1 LVLAFALV
9 LEWAE
14 AYLDRAL
21 SGRATPRPGG
31 EWTGQGRL
39 WRGAYRA
46 SDRGE
51 TVKTLGPLLPGG
63 GIVLVIVGML
73 AWTGALSWLGNLPGD
88 IRITTENARIYI
100 PFTSMLLISLILNVL
115 VWFFLWLFKH

>member
-1 LVLAFALV
+1 V
-9 LEWAE
+9 
-14 AYLDRAL
+14 
-21 SGRATPRPGG
+21 GG
-31 EWTGQGRL
+31 D
-39 WRGAYRA
+39 RGAIGARQGPLCRGA

-51 TVKTLGPLLPGG
+51 TVKALGPLLTGA
-63 GIVLVIVGML
+63 GIVLVIAGML

-115 VWFFLWLFKH
+115 VWFFLWLFRH